1 MCLNSPETFWL
12 EVLPFVGRD
21 GFGKVAPKPLAVLPA
36 PCVRCGSERGVER
49 PTTRACPKCHAVRFC
64 SQKCL
69 KKAWK
74 KHKKKC
80 RGAKKRQAK
89 HDAPEE
95 EEGEEFQEGEGGGE
109 GAKKGE
115 CEVSK

>member
-1 MCLNSPETFWL
+1 MNRPETFWL

-21 GFGKVAPKPLAVLPA
+21 GFGKAAPKPPAVLPA

-49 PTTRACPKCHAVRFC
+49 PTTRACPECHAVRFC

-80 RGAKKRQAK
+80 RAAKKRQK
-89 HDAPEE
+89 QHDAPPGEGEE
-95 EEGEEFQEGEGGGE
+95 EEEAEGGE
-109 GAKKGE
+109 GAKGGG
-115 CEVSK
+115 VASK

>member
-1 MCLNSPETFWL
+1 MRLNRPETFWL

-21 GFGKVAPKPLAVLPA
+21 GFKKAAPKPPAVLPA
-36 PCVRCGSERGVER
+36 PCTRCGSKHGVER
-49 PTTRACPKCHAVRFC
+49 ATTRACPECHAARFC

-80 RGAKKRQAK
+80 RAAKKRQAE
-89 HDAPEE
+89 HDAPPGDGDGAGESGKGA
-95 EEGEEFQEGEGGGE
+95 EEGATKEKMG
-109 GAKKGE
+109 
-115 CEVSK
+115 SS

>member
-1 MCLNSPETFWL
+1 MRLIRPESFWL

-21 GFGKVAPKPLAVLPA
+21 GFGKAAPKPPAVLPA
-36 PCVRCGSERGVER
+36 PCARCGSEHGVER
-49 PTTRACPKCHAVRFC
+49 PTTRACPECHAARFC

-80 RGAKKRQAK
+80 RAAKKRQAE
-89 HDAPEE
+89 HDEDWA
-95 EEGEEFQEGEGGGE
+95 GGSWE
-109 GAKKGE
+109 GAKEGATKEKKG
-115 CEVSK
+115 SS